1 MLHCKIANLFPSPSP
16 QETIGAWKAETHLFS
31 IVPPASNMC
40 MTHPKI
46 GVSDGEAVG
55 SPHTANKD
63 STSAYTGVSYSSSLA
78 WEAQKILLQRN
89 LTHLTDVL
97 LKERV
102 YHSF

>member
-1 MLHCKIANLFPSPSP
+1 
-16 QETIGAWKAETHLFS
+16 
-31 IVPPASNMC
+31 MC

-46 GVSDGEAVG
+46 GVSDGGAVG

-63 STSAYTGVSYSSSLA
+63 STSAYTGLSYSSSLA

-97 LKERV
+97 LKERGTFRLEDYTLEGRAQHKV
-102 YHSF
+102 PLHNALLQGSLKQELISDRE